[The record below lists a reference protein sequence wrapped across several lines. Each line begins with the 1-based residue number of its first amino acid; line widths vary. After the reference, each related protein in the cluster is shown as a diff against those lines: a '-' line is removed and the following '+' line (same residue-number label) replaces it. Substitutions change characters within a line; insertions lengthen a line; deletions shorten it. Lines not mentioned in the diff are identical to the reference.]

1 MRRMLFL
8 PLLAALV
15 GVTVY
20 GQQRCECDITGT
32 WKMDTSDMFYRFE
45 PNGSLSVLV
54 RSSEGTSSEVR
65 ETARA
70 VYKLDNPKAPKV
82 IAVTAANEVGVF
94 ATGTTSVEI
103 TDYDEN
109 TLTVKS
115 VAGPVR
121 WLRADRE
128 KFFIVFAGR

>member
-20 GQQRCECDITGT
+20 GQQRCELDINGS
-32 WKMDTSDMFYRFE
+32 WKIDTSDTFYRFQR
-45 PNGSLSVLV
+45 NGSLSVLV
-54 RSSEGTSSEVR
+54 PSTEGASSEVR

-70 VYKLDNPKAPKV
+70 VYKLDNPKSPKV
-82 IAVTAANEVGVF
+82 ITVTAANEGGVF

-103 TDYDEN
+103 TDCDET
-109 TLTVKS
+109 TLTVMS
-115 VAGPVR
+115 GSGPVR
-121 WLRADRE
+121 WVRA
-128 KFFIVFAGR
+128 